1 MENDTDKESDKLNI
15 SVVNNPLHGSVQ
27 VEQDKIVYTPSTD
40 YYGSDRFEYSINDG
54 EFSDS
59 AFVDITIEQQT
70 QTNNPP
76 KANEDEVTTAYNTSI
91 TIDVLAND
99 IDENKDTLSIIKIED
114 SRNAQIRVVNN
125 KIEYTP
131 NSNFSGIDKFY
142 YTISDEFGIT
152 DESKVIV
159 TVEEKPNSLPVA
171 KNDDITTG
179 YETSI
184 SIDVLSNDLDDS

>member
-1 MENDTDKESDKLNI
+1 LENDTDKESDKLNI